1 MRVIASM
8 KLPSFNAVLLD
19 SQGRISSH
27 KLEAASVDQA
37 RAIAVGRGHTV
48 LECTPAQA
56 SGSWL
61 SVARLPLY
69 KRGAELDT
77 VAFSQDL
84 ATLMEAGV
92 TVKDGVDALA
102 RREQSPARRVVLDR
116 VNALVSEGLS
126 FSAALDQTHAFPDL
140 LVATVAASEQ
150 TGDVAIGLARY
161 AKHQQSLRLVRDRF
175 IAAGIYPML
184 LLGVGSLVM
193 LVLLGIV
200 VPRFARIIDAQG
212 RDLPFFSKLLM
223 GWGSFVDAHPV
234 VPICMFAAFIAAV
247 IFGLTQWKR
256 PEVRKRWLEKVP
268 GVARLVRE
276 FQHLQM
282 YRTTAILTSRGIT
295 VHRALLYS
303 LDLLSPSD
311 RVRLQASLER
321 MREGATISDALS
333 GCGLSDVV
341 ATSMLSVAE
350 RSGALPEMLDRIAD
364 FYERSLQRNIEIVSR
379 LIEPLL
385 MIIFGIVIGGIV
397 ILMYLPIFDLAA
409 SVS

>member
-1 MRVIASM
+1 MQM
-8 KLPSFNAVLLD
+8 PMFNTVALD
-19 SQGRISSH
+19 AQGRVRSVQV
-27 KLEAASVDQA
+27 EAANKDQA
-37 RAIAVGRGHTV
+37 RAIIAAQGHTV
-48 LECTPAQA
+48 IECARVGLQ
-56 SGSWL
+56 GGGL
-61 SVARLPLY
+61 SLARLWP
-69 KRGAELDT
+69 RQRSNALDT

-92 TVKDGVDALA
+92 TVRDGVDALA
-102 RREQSPARRVVLDR
+102 RREASPARRQVLER
-116 VNALVSEGLS
+116 VNVMISQGQS
-126 FSAALDQTHAFPDL
+126 FSAALEHSRAFPDL

-150 TGDVAIGLARY
+150 TGDVATGLARY
-161 AKHQQSLRLVRDRF
+161 ARHQQSLRQVRDRF
-175 IAAGIYPML
+175 VAAGIYPML
-184 LLGVGSLVM
+184 LVGVGSLVM

-212 RDLPFFSKLLM
+212 RELPFLSKLLM
-223 GWGSFVDAHPV
+223 AWGGFVDAHPI
-234 VPICMFAAFIAAV
+234 VPVAMFAAFV
-247 IFGLTQWKR
+247 GFLWYGLSQWKN
-256 PEVRKRWLEKVP
+256 PDVRKRWLAKIP

-303 LDLLSPSD
+303 LDLLSPPD
-311 RVRLQASLER
+311 RVRLQQSLAR

-341 ATSMLSVAE
+341 ATSMLAVAE
-350 RSGALPEMLDRIAD
+350 SSGALPEMLDRIAD

-379 LIEPLL
+379 LIEPIL
-385 MIIFGIVIGGIV
+385 MIVFGIVIGGIV